1 MAQPSSNPTCSGTAN
16 IILRSSEDDPEH
28 MLPHQRK
35 AAMKKL
41 KAARSILEIDGRTG
55 EGGGQ
60 LVRIAC
66 AIASVITQPLRIT
79 NIRGNRDR
87 GGGLKAQHVASIEW
101 LARVTDAEVNGLT
114 VGSTTLEFK
123 PRESPATSKLFT
135 GIHDRTVKIA
145 ADSAAASTLLIFQ
158 AIFPFLLFA
167 GGNTGKRQDHP
178 EHIDVE
184 ISGGTNVSFSLSYEY
199 LDQVLLPNLE
209 QAFGIVVE
217 RKLKTRGWNLGKM
230 QRGTVAFRVHPI
242 RVGDSL
248 RLRNPTACTMKG
260 RNRQGDDFDLEA
272 IDVSIVAP
280 TDMHGSLSQA
290 LVQNLGDLF
299 PDVEV
304 IFKPMEDS
312 GANSRIYVLL
322 VACSWPSDDEGAG
335 AGAVL
340 RWGRDILTSMP
351 KAANSKRGK
360 NKGDNGSSSHAGT
373 GGVASMS
380 ESVAT
385 KVARALYDEVS
396 TGGVVDE
403 FLQDQLVIFQA
414 LASGLSAFP
423 RGNSDPADDNVSGPG
438 IEEAMA
444 ALDLTDENA
453 TQGLRKDK
461 TAEPFGEGT
470 LHAKTARWMVSELL
484 PNVKFYNKGKVC
496 EGVGFAVEKP

>member
-1 MAQPSSNPTCSGTAN
+1 M
-16 IILRSSEDDPEH
+16 
-28 MLPHQRK
+28 
-35 AAMKKL
+35 
-41 KAARSILEIDGRTG
+41 
-55 EGGGQ
+55 
-60 LVRIAC
+60 
-66 AIASVITQPLRIT
+66 
-79 NIRGNRDR
+79 
-87 GGGLKAQHVASIEW
+87 
-101 LARVTDAEVNGLT
+101 
-114 VGSTTLEFK
+114 
-123 PRESPATSKLFT
+123 
-135 GIHDRTVKIA
+135 
-145 ADSAAASTLLIFQ
+145 
-158 AIFPFLLFA
+158 
-167 GGNTGKRQDHP
+167 
-178 EHIDVE
+178 
-184 ISGGTNVSFSLSYEY
+184 SFSLSWEY
-199 LDQVLLPNLE
+199 ADQVLLPSLE

-217 RKLKTRGWNLGKM
+217 RKLKQRGWNLGRM

-242 RVGDSL
+242 RAGDAL

-260 RNRQGDDFDLEA
+260 RNRQGEDFDLEV

-280 TDMHGSLSQA
+280 TDMHESLSQA

-299 PDVEV
+299 PDVE
-304 IFKPMEDS
+304 INFKLLEDS
-312 GANSRIYVLL
+312 GSNSRIYVLL
-322 VACSWPSDDEGAG
+322 VARSWPSDMDGEAG

-351 KAANSKRGK
+351 KAASSKKGK
-360 NKGDNGSSSHAGT
+360 NKSDNNNGGSSSHAGT

-423 RGNSDPADDNVSGPG
+423 RGNNDPSDDNVSAAG
-438 IEEAMA
+438 IEAAMA
-444 ALDLTDENA
+444 ALDLTDKNA
-453 TQGLRKDK
+453 SQGLRKDK
-461 TAEPFGEGT
+461 AAEPFGEGT

>member
-1 MAQPSSNPTCSGTAN
+1 
-16 IILRSSEDDPEH
+16 
-28 MLPHQRK
+28 
-35 AAMKKL
+35 MKKP
-41 KAARSILEIDGRTG
+41 KATRSVLHIDGRTG

-60 LVRIAC
+60 LIRIAC
-66 AIASVITQPLRIT
+66 AIASVITQPIRIT
-79 NIRGNRDR
+79 NVRGNRDR

-101 LARVTDAEVNGLT
+101 LAKVTDAEVNGLT

-123 PRESPATSKLFT
+123 PRETPATSKLFT

-199 LDQVLLPNLE
+199 LDQVLLPSLE

-217 RKLKTRGWNLGKM
+217 RKLRTRGWNLGKM
-230 QRGTVAFRVHPI
+230 QRGTVAFRIHPI

-260 RNRQGDDFDLEA
+260 RNRKGEDFDLEA
-272 IDVSIVAP
+272 IDVSIIAP
-280 TDMHGSLSQA
+280 TDMHESLSQA

-312 GANSRIYVLL
+312 GANTRIYVLL
-322 VACSWPSDDEGAG
+322 VARSWPSDVEGEAG

-351 KAANSKRGK
+351 KAANSKKGK
-360 NKGDNGSSSHAGT
+360 NK
-373 GGVASMS
+373 
-380 ESVAT
+380 
-385 KVARALYDEVS
+385 ALYDEVS

-438 IEEAMA
+438 IEAAMA
-444 ALDLTDENA
+444 ALDLTDKNA

>member
-35 AAMKKL
+35 AAMKKT
-41 KAARSILEIDGRTG
+41 KARSVLEIDGRTG

-66 AIASVITQPLRIT
+66 AIASVITQPIRIT
-79 NIRGNRDR
+79 NVRGNRER
-87 GGGLKAQHVASIEW
+87 GGLKAQHVASIEW
-101 LARVTDAEVNGLT
+101 LARVTDAEVNGLS

-123 PRESPATSKLFT
+123 PRQSPATSKLFT

-167 GGNTGKRQDHP
+167 GGNTSKKQDQP

-184 ISGGTNVSFSLSYEY
+184 ISGGTNISFSLSYEY
-199 LDQVLLPNLE
+199 LDQVLLPSLE

-230 QRGTVAFRVHPI
+230 QRGTVALRVHPI

-260 RNRQGDDFDLEA
+260 RNRQGEDFDLEA

-280 TDMHGSLSQA
+280 TDMHESLSQA

-299 PDVEV
+299 PAVEV
-304 IFKPMEDS
+304 IFKLMEDS

-322 VACSWPSDDEGAG
+322 VARSWPSDDEGAS
-335 AGAVL
+335 AGTVL

-351 KAANSKRGK
+351 KAANSKKSK
-360 NKGDNGSSSHAGT
+360 NKGDNSLSSHAGT
-373 GGVASMS
+373 GGLASMS
-380 ESVAT
+380 KSVAT
-385 KVARALYDEVS
+385 KVARTLYDEVS

-423 RGNSDPADDNVSGPG
+423 RGNSDPADDKVLGPG

-444 ALDLTDENA
+444 ALDLTHENA
-453 TQGLRKDK
+453 THGLRKDK
-461 TAEPFGEGT
+461 TTEPFGEGT
-470 LHAKTARWMVSELL
+470 LHAQTARWMVSQLL
-484 PNVKFYNKGKVC
+484 PNVEFYNKGKVC

>member
-1 MAQPSSNPTCSGTAN
+1 M
-16 IILRSSEDDPEH
+16 
-28 MLPHQRK
+28 
-35 AAMKKL
+35 
-41 KAARSILEIDGRTG
+41 
-55 EGGGQ
+55 
-60 LVRIAC
+60 
-66 AIASVITQPLRIT
+66 
-79 NIRGNRDR
+79 
-87 GGGLKAQHVASIEW
+87 
-101 LARVTDAEVNGLT
+101 
-114 VGSTTLEFK
+114 
-123 PRESPATSKLFT
+123 
-135 GIHDRTVKIA
+135 
-145 ADSAAASTLLIFQ
+145 
-158 AIFPFLLFA
+158 
-167 GGNTGKRQDHP
+167 
-178 EHIDVE
+178 E

-199 LDQVLLPNLE
+199 LDQVLLPTLE

-230 QRGTVAFRVHPI
+230 QRGTVAFRVHPV

-248 RLRNPTACTMKG
+248 RVKNPTAYSMKG
-260 RNRQGDDFDLEA
+260 RNRQGEDFDLEA

-280 TDMHGSLSQA
+280 TDMYESLSRA

-304 IFKPMEDS
+304 IFKLMEDS

-322 VACSWPSDDEGAG
+322 VARSWPSGDEGAG

-351 KAANSKRGK
+351 KAANSKKAK
-360 NKGDNGSSSHAGT
+360 NKGENGSSSHAGT

-385 KVARALYDEVS
+385 TVARALYDEVS

-414 LASGLSAFP
+414 LANGLSAFP
-423 RGNSDPADDNVSGPG
+423 RGNSDPTDDNVSAPG

-444 ALDLTDENA
+444 ALDLTDKQA

-484 PNVKFYNKGKVC
+484 PKVKFYNKGKVC
-496 EGVGFAVEKP
+496 EGVGFTVEKP

>member
-1 MAQPSSNPTCSGTAN
+1 
-16 IILRSSEDDPEH
+16 

-35 AAMKKL
+35 AALKKS
-41 KAARSILEIDGRTG
+41 KAARSAVLEIDGKTG

-66 AIASVITQPLRIT
+66 ALASVLTQPIRII
-79 NIRGNRDR
+79 NVRGNRDR
-87 GGGLKAQHVASIEW
+87 GGGLKAQHIASIEW
-101 LARVTDAEVNGLT
+101 LAHVTDAGVNGLS

-167 GGNTGKRQDHP
+167 GGNTSKRQDHP

-184 ISGGTNVSFSLSYEY
+184 ISGGTNVSFSPSYEY
-199 LDQVLLPNLE
+199 LDQVLLPTLE
-209 QAFGIVVE
+209 QAFGIIVE

-230 QRGTVAFRVHPI
+230 QRGTVAFRIHPI

-248 RLRNPTACTMKG
+248 RLKNPTAYTMEG
-260 RNRQGDDFDLEA
+260 RNRQGEDFDLEA

-280 TDMHGSLSQA
+280 TDMHESLSRA

-304 IFKPMEDS
+304 IFKLMEDS

-322 VACSWPSDDEGAG
+322 VARSWPSDNEGAGAG

-351 KAANSKRGK
+351 KAANSKKAK
-360 NKGDNGSSSHAGT
+360 NKGENGSSSHAGT

-385 KVARALYDEVS
+385 TVARALYDEVS

-423 RGNSDPADDNVSGPG
+423 RGNSDPTDDNVSAPG

-444 ALDLTDENA
+444 VLDITDKKA

-484 PNVKFYNKGKVC
+484 PKVKFYSKGKVC

>member
-1 MAQPSSNPTCSGTAN
+1 M
-16 IILRSSEDDPEH
+16 
-28 MLPHQRK
+28 
-35 AAMKKL
+35 
-41 KAARSILEIDGRTG
+41 
-55 EGGGQ
+55 
-60 LVRIAC
+60 
-66 AIASVITQPLRIT
+66 
-79 NIRGNRDR
+79 
-87 GGGLKAQHVASIEW
+87 
-101 LARVTDAEVNGLT
+101 
-114 VGSTTLEFK
+114 
-123 PRESPATSKLFT
+123 
-135 GIHDRTVKIA
+135 
-145 ADSAAASTLLIFQ
+145 
-158 AIFPFLLFA
+158 
-167 GGNTGKRQDHP
+167 
-178 EHIDVE
+178 E
-184 ISGGTNVSFSLSYEY
+184 ISGGTNISFSLSYEY
-199 LDQVLLPNLE
+199 LDQVLLPSLE

-230 QRGTVAFRVHPI
+230 QRGTVALRVHPI

-260 RNRQGDDFDLEA
+260 RNRQGEDFDLEA

-280 TDMHGSLSQA
+280 TDMHESLSQA

-304 IFKPMEDS
+304 IFKLLEDS

-322 VACSWPSDDEGAG
+322 VARSWPSDDEGGAG
-335 AGAVL
+335 SGAVL

-351 KAANSKRGK
+351 KAANSKKGK

-403 FLQDQLVIFQA
+403 FLQDQLVAFQA

-438 IEEAMA
+438 MEEAMA

-461 TAEPFGEGT
+461 TTEPFGEGS

-496 EGVGFAVEKP
+496 EGAGFAVEKP

>member
-1 MAQPSSNPTCSGTAN
+1 
-16 IILRSSEDDPEH
+16 
-28 MLPHQRK
+28 
-35 AAMKKL
+35 MKKS
-41 KAARSILEIDGRTG
+41 KAARPILEIDGRTG

-66 AIASVITQPLRIT
+66 AIASVITQPIRIT
-79 NIRGNRDR
+79 NVRGNREGPR

-101 LARVTDAEVNGLT
+101 LARVTDAEVNGLS

-123 PRESPATSKLFT
+123 PRDSPASSKLFT
-135 GIHDRTVKIA
+135 GIHDRTVKID

-167 GGNTGKRQDHP
+167 GGNTNKRQDHP

-184 ISGGTNVSFSLSYEY
+184 ISGGTNISFSLSYEY
-199 LDQVLLPNLE
+199 LDQVLLPSLE

-230 QRGTVAFRVHPI
+230 QRGTVALRVHPI
-242 RVGDSL
+242 RVGDSF

-260 RNRQGDDFDLEA
+260 RNRQGEDFDLEA

-280 TDMHGSLSQA
+280 TDMHESLPQA

-304 IFKPMEDS
+304 IFKLLEDS

-322 VACSWPSDDEGAG
+322 VARSWPSDDEGGAG
-335 AGAVL
+335 SGAVL

-351 KAANSKRGK
+351 KAANSKKGK
-360 NKGDNGSSSHAGT
+360 NKGDNGSSSHVGT

-461 TAEPFGEGT
+461 TPEPFGEGT
-470 LHAKTARWMVSELL
+470 LHAKTARWMVSQLL

-496 EGVGFAVEKP
+496 DGVGFAVEKP